1 MKEPEKEIIR
11 NHPYFLG
18 EENNIFYLKK
28 EKERYEINLT
38 FAFKE
43 DYPIIWNNLLDG
55 KLTIW
60 QAESW
65 FQELYIKV
73 NEIYFQKNR
82 VRLLMKGER
91 RSLENIIIFSCIGK
105 ENGEQLNHLL
115 EEIMVF
121 EKRYI
126 PKEYELL
133 LNCVKETA
141 ENERYKVIVKEENE
155 QEFSLTIY

>member
-1 MKEPEKEIIR
+1 MIR

-18 EENNIFYLKK
+18 EENNKFYLKK

-38 FAFKE
+38 FAFK
-43 DYPIIWNNLLDG
+43 DDCPIIWDNLLDD

-65 FQELYIKV
+65 FQELYVKV

-82 VRLLMKGER
+82 VRFLTKGER
-91 RSLENIIIFSCIGK
+91 RNLENIIFFSCIGHK
-105 ENGEQLNHLL
+105 VGEHVDHLL
-115 EEIMVF
+115 EDVMVF

-126 PKEYELL
+126 PKEYESLL
-133 LNCVKETA
+133 MRIKETA
-141 ENERYKVIVKEENE
+141 ERERYKVGVKEENE
-155 QEFSLTIY
+155 QELSIMFY